1 MQYYMNRFVFKSYFL
16 VYYLDLL
23 PFSYFIIEKFGN
35 TLIPSFHISKK
46 FISAGEEYIH
56 AVQIWSDISITYGKN
71 YTWTAEK
78 KIEKDTII
86 RAVRIWDN
94 F

>member
-1 MQYYMNRFVFKSYFL
+1 M
-16 VYYLDLL
+16 
-23 PFSYFIIEKFGN
+23 
-35 TLIPSFHISKK
+35 
-46 FISAGEEYIH
+46 H

-71 YTWTAEK
+71 YTWMAEK
-78 KIEKDTII
+78 KIEKDTIM